1 MNNLEPINYLDLLSI
16 PELCDKNFFIPDYQ
30 RGYRWGKIQ
39 IRQLLE
45 DLYSFFY
52 DEKAAGNF
60 YCLQPVVIKEMP
72 AEDVAELGLQSI
84 KDNNRWYEVIDGQ
97 QRLTTIKIIL
107 ILEKLFNRF
116 AKLSFNIFYKTR
128 PDLCIFFDSLQ
139 LEELDNEQFDIKTSI
154 TGKLDVDSWHIF
166 NAAKY
171 IISWFQDGS
180 SYLKP
185 SIISFTSTFHE
196 CFSNHKN
203 DEKKKSVQ
211 VIWYEL
217 RDGSDPYDMFKRLND
232 KSISL
237 NNAELIRGML
247 LSDSAE
253 YKSDA
258 SLLSEFDDDVKPV
271 VQAREQ
277 ARKQS
282 HIIEMWDIIEN
293 QLRDDKFWAF
303 IKDDSSSE
311 QYSCRIEYL
320 FDILAK
326 KDSIEKDPLYTYLTF
341 DKCLKDGTYKDLW
354 ELWLTVETYYSLLKA
369 WFNDSYFYHKIGFII
384 TELGAKSLIEML
396 DDATSLS
403 KNDFK
408 LSLETRIKGIIQ
420 DNRHPDKSLLD
431 YSYSENYTLL
441 KRVLFLYNVETTRQ
455 QGIDLFPFD
464 LYKKK
469 NWTLEHI
476 HAQNSDRLDESDKKK
491 WKIWFE
497 ENDKVLRRILYRLT
511 DDKNLN
517 TLYNDNFK
525 PEYDRFN
532 NNQDL
537 YSYNDLTKLFDLV
550 FKYFDELNQ
559 EEGKPIAIH
568 GISNMALLDGNT
580 NTSISNSVFEVKRQ
594 MILNADAAGE
604 YIPICTKRAF
614 LKYYNKNEE
623 YFTVQQSFYWSEI
636 DRQHYLED
644 IKSVL
649 QNYIPTELDDNL
661 QQESEV
667 TNE

>member
-1 MNNLEPINYLDLLSI
+1 MNDLEPINYLDLLSI

-30 RGYRWGKIQ
+30 RGYRWGKVQ

-52 DEKAAGNF
+52 DENAAGNF

-72 AEDVAELGLQSI
+72 AEEVAELGLKST
-84 KDNNRWYEVIDGQ
+84 KDSNRWYEVIDGQ

-128 PDLCIFFDSLQ
+128 PGLCNFFDSLQ
-139 LEELDNEQFDIKTSI
+139 LEELDNERFDIRTNE

-166 NAAKY
+166 NAAKN
-171 IISWFQDGS
+171 IISWFQDRN

-196 CFSNHKN
+196 CFSNHK
-203 DEKKKSVQ
+203 DDPKKKSVQ

-258 SLLSEFDDDVKPV
+258 SLLSQFDDDVKPV

-293 QLRDDKFWAF
+293 QLRDNKFWAF

-326 KDSIEKDPLYTYLTF
+326 KDSIEKDPLFTYLTF
-341 DKCLKDGTYKDLW
+341 DNYLKNGTYKDLW
-354 ELWLTVETYYSLLKA
+354 ELWLTVETYYSLLKS

-403 KNDFK
+403 KNEFIQ
-408 LSLETRIKGIIQ
+408 SVEARIIDIIQ
-420 DNRHPDKSLLD
+420 DNRYPEKCLLD

-469 NWTLEHI
+469 KWTLEHI

-491 WKIWFE
+491 WAIWFE
-497 ENDKVLRRILYRLT
+497 ENDRVLRRLLYRLPE
-511 DDKNLN
+511 DKNLKE
-517 TLYNDNFK
+517 LYQVNFK
-525 PEYDRFN
+525 SDYERFKN
-532 NNQDL
+532 DQAH
-537 YSYNDLTKLFDLV
+537 YSYKDLTKLFDLV
-550 FKYFDELNQ
+550 FKYFDDLNQ
-559 EEGKPIAIH
+559 KDGQPTAIH
-568 GISNMALLDGNT
+568 NISNMALLDDST
-580 NTSISNSVFEVKRQ
+580 NTRISNSVFEVKRQ
-594 MILNADAAGE
+594 KLLNAEASGD

-614 LKYYNKNEE
+614 LKYYNKNDEL
-623 YFTVQQSFYWSEI
+623 FTVQQNFYWSEN
-636 DRQHYLED
+636 DRRNYLKD
-644 IKSVL
+644 IKTVL
-649 QNYIPTELDDNL
+649 RDYLPTETTIE
-661 QQESEV
+661 QESEV